1 MINIAENIQDF
12 LNPCSVQNDPTGQK
26 FGRYQSW
33 DIVYEDFK
41 KSNEPDFLARS
52 LAIYL
57 ASWGM
62 MRGSSKLLS
71 DYNYRIHIEAVNKL
85 LPYLDDLRSYP
96 TQKTEIDD
104 YVKMTWTVIGE
115 LKEYYSGWGVSDT
128 DTLMTKILL
137 GTVAATPAYD
147 RYFKMFLKQRGLT
160 QALGIKSLSEVWGL
174 YFKVK
179 EDLEDL
185 NYPAM
190 KLLDMAGFQY
200 GKSVK
205 G

>member
-1 MINIAENIQDF
+1 MINIAKNIQDF
-12 LNPCSVQNDPTGQK
+12 LNPNSAQNDPTGHK
-26 FGRYQSW
+26 LGRYESW
-33 DIVYEDFK
+33 DIVYEDFS
-41 KSNEPDFLARS
+41 KSKDVDFLARS
-52 LAIYL
+52 LSIYL

-71 DYNYRIHIEAVNKL
+71 DYNYRIHIEAVSKL
-85 LPYLDDLRSYP
+85 LPYLDALRSYP
-96 TQKTEIDD
+96 TQRAVIDD
-104 YVKMTWTVIGE
+104 YVKMTWKIIGE

-160 QALGIKSLSEVWGL
+160 QALGIKSLSEVWEL

-200 GKSVK
+200 GKSNK